1 MIQRVEIDTFALADH
16 LGIDFGPG
24 FTVLSGET
32 GAGKSILIDALD
44 FASGGRADRSMIRSG
59 ADEASVSILFKDET
73 AQDESSSNGELLF
86 VRSFRTNGRG
96 YARLNGRLATIGEL
110 REASSSRLAIHSQS
124 DQQLIFKE
132 NVHLELLDSYG
143 GTSVSEAL
151 DAYMLLYASYSR
163 VEQRLKALHLDP
175 ETRARRRDILLYQQ
189 NEIEQ
194 AGIVEDEEE
203 TLLKRIKTLTAVRDI
218 VAHVSRALY
227 ELESDDDRS
236 ASGHLK
242 RAITELES
250 AGRKS
255 ARLKEL
261 AERAALVQTSLREI
275 IFELDR
281 LQEKLDD
288 RPEALEEANQRLI
301 FLRRLQEKY
310 GQGLD
315 RVLAYAN
322 QTREEIEKID
332 ATELEL
338 RQLTEERQDLS
349 QALVEA
355 DFRLYNARV
364 HAAEHLSRAVNQ
376 ELSDLNMSDAV
387 FEVSVESIDR
397 EDGRFLNKPH
407 RVRFL
412 ICPNPGEPMMPLVSI
427 ISGGEASRVLLA
439 IKTVLAAVDRVSTII
454 FDEIDTG
461 ISGKTTTMI
470 AEKLTSISRHAQVLC
485 VTHSAQIAAVADAHF
500 LVGKEEKEGRTVMTV
515 RQLNH
520 EERVAEVARL
530 LTGRPEDPSSLALAS
545 KMVKGGI
552 PHV

>member
-32 GAGKSILIDALD
+32 GAGKSILIDALE

-59 ADEASVSILFKDET
+59 ADEASVSILFKDEEVSC
-73 AQDESSSNGELLF
+73 ESSTDGEILF

-96 YARLNGRLATIGEL
+96 YARLNGRLATVGEL

-143 GTSVSEAL
+143 GASVAAAL
-151 DAYMLLYASYSR
+151 DAYTALYESYSR

-194 AGIVEDEEE
+194 AGIAKDEEE

-218 VAHVSRALY
+218 VAHVNRALY

-255 ARLKEL
+255 ALLKEL

-288 RPEALEEANQRLI
+288 RPEALEEANQRLV

-315 RVLAYAN
+315 RVLAYAD
-322 QTREEIEKID
+322 QAREEIDKID
-332 ATELEL
+332 ATDLEL
-338 RQLTEERQDLS
+338 RQLTEQRQDLS
-349 QALVEA
+349 QAIIEA
-355 DFRLYNARV
+355 DARLYSARV
-364 HAAEHLSRAVNQ
+364 YAAENLSRAVNR
-376 ELSDLNMSDAV
+376 ELSDLNMNDAV
-387 FEVSVESIDR
+387 FDVSIESISR
-397 EDGRFLNKPH
+397 EGGRFHRKPH
-407 RVRFL
+407 LVRFL
-412 ICPNPGEPMMPLVSI
+412 IRPNPGEPMMPLVSI
-427 ISGGEASRVLLA
+427 VSGGEASRVLLA

-470 AEKLTSISRHAQVLC
+470 ARKLTSISRNAQVLC

-520 EERVAEVARL
+520 KERVAEVARL
-530 LTGRPEDPSSLALAS
+530 LTGRPDDPSSLALAS

-552 PHV
+552 PYV

>member
-32 GAGKSILIDALD
+32 GAGKSILIDALE

-59 ADEASVSILFKDET
+59 ADEASVSILFKDEEVSC
-73 AQDESSSNGELLF
+73 ESSTDGEILF

-96 YARLNGRLATIGEL
+96 YARLNGRLATVGEL

-143 GTSVSEAL
+143 GASVAAAL
-151 DAYMLLYASYSR
+151 DAYTALYESYSR

-194 AGIVEDEEE
+194 AGIAKDEEE

-218 VAHVSRALY
+218 VAHVNRALY

-255 ARLKEL
+255 ALLKEL

-288 RPEALEEANQRLI
+288 RPEALEEANQRLV

-315 RVLAYAN
+315 RVLAYAD
-322 QTREEIEKID
+322 QAREEIDKID
-332 ATELEL
+332 ATDLEL
-338 RQLTEERQDLS
+338 RQLTEQRQDLS
-349 QALVEA
+349 QAIIEA
-355 DFRLYNARV
+355 DARLYSARV
-364 HAAEHLSRAVNQ
+364 YAAENLSRAVNR
-376 ELSDLNMSDAV
+376 ELSDLNMNDAV
-387 FEVSVESIDR
+387 FDVSIESISR
-397 EDGRFLNKPH
+397 EGGRFHRKPH
-407 RVRFL
+407 LVRFL
-412 ICPNPGEPMMPLVSI
+412 IRPNPGEPMMPLVSI
-427 ISGGEASRVLLA
+427 VSGGEASRVLLA

-470 AEKLTSISRHAQVLC
+470 ARKLTSISRHAQVLC

-515 RQLNH
+515 RHLNH
-520 EERVAEVARL
+520 KERVAEVARL
-530 LTGRPEDPSSLALAS
+530 LTGRPDDPSSLALAS

-552 PHV
+552 PYV

>member
-1 MIQRVEIDTFALADH
+1 MIQRVEIDAFALADH

-59 ADEASVSILFKDET
+59 AEEASVSILFKDEK
-73 AQDESSSNGELLF
+73 ASNDTTEDGELLF
-86 VRSFRTNGRG
+86 VRSFRSNGRG
-96 YARLNGRLATIGEL
+96 YARLNGHLATIGEL
-110 REASSSRLAIHSQS
+110 REMSSSRLAIHSQS
-124 DQQLIFKE
+124 DQQMIFKE
-132 NVHLELLDSYG
+132 SVHLDLLDSYG
-143 GTSVSEAL
+143 GSSVEEAL
-151 DAYMLLYASYSR
+151 EAYETLYASYSR

-175 ETRARRRDILLYQQ
+175 ETRARRRDILLYQL
-189 NEIEQ
+189 NEIEE
-194 AGIVEDEEE
+194 AGIVENEEE

-236 ASGHLK
+236 ATGHLK

-250 AGRKS
+250 ASKQS
-255 ARLKEL
+255 VRLQEL
-261 AERAALVQTSLREI
+261 AERAALVQSSLREI

-281 LQEKLDD
+281 IQERLDD
-288 RPEALEEANQRLI
+288 RPDALEEANQRLV

-315 RVLAYAN
+315 RVLAYAD
-322 QTREEIEKID
+322 QARVEIERID

-338 RQLTEERQDLS
+338 SQLTIERLR
-349 QALVEA
+349 LVQTLEDA
-355 DFRLYNARV
+355 GARLYDARV
-364 HAAEHLSRAVNQ
+364 HAAEHLSSEVNR
-376 ELSDLNMSDAV
+376 ELSDLNMSNAV
-387 FEVSVESIDR
+387 FEVRVESAARDK
-397 EDGRFLNKPH
+397 GHFLNKPH
-407 RVRFL
+407 RARFL
-412 ICPNPGEPMMPLVSI
+412 ITPNPGEPMMPLVSI

-439 IKTVLAAVDRVSTII
+439 IKTVLAAVDDVSTII

-470 AEKLTSISRHAQVLC
+470 ANKLKSISRHAQVLC

-515 RQLNH
+515 QRLNH
-520 EERVAEVARL
+520 DERVAEVARL
-530 LTGRPEDPSSLALAS
+530 LTGRPEDPSSLALAT

-552 PHV
+552 PHA

>member
-1 MIQRVEIDTFALADH
+1 MILRVEIDTFALADH
-16 LGIDFGPG
+16 LGIEFGPG

-32 GAGKSILIDALD
+32 GAGKSILIDALE

-59 ADEASVSILFKDET
+59 AEEASVSILFKDDK
-73 AQDESSSNGELLF
+73 ASDDANAAGELLF
-86 VRSFRTNGRG
+86 VRSFRSNGRG
-96 YARLNGRLATIGEL
+96 YSRLNGRLATVGEL
-110 REASSSRLAIHSQS
+110 REASASRLAIHSQS

-132 NVHLELLDSYG
+132 SVHLELLDSYG
-143 GTSVSEAL
+143 GVSVTEAL
-151 DAYMLLYASYSR
+151 DAYKTLYESYIR
-163 VEQRLKALHLDP
+163 IEQRLKVLHLDP
-175 ETRARRRDILLYQQ
+175 ETRARRRDILLYQL

-194 AGIVEDEEE
+194 AGIGEDEEE

-242 RAITELES
+242 RAIAELES
-250 AGRKS
+250 AGRQS
-255 ARLKEL
+255 ARLQEL
-261 AERAALVQTSLREI
+261 ATRAALVQSSLKDI

-288 RPEALEEANQRLI
+288 RPEALEEANQRLV

-315 RVLAYAN
+315 RVLAYAE
-322 QTREEIEKID
+322 QTRVEIEKID
-332 ATELEL
+332 ATDLEL
-338 RQLTEERQDLS
+338 SQLTKERLDLV
-349 QALVEA
+349 QALDKA
-355 DFRLYNARV
+355 DEQLFDARV
-364 HAAEHLSRAVNQ
+364 HAAERLSRAVNH

-387 FEVSVESIDR
+387 FEVCVESAAR
-397 EDGRFLNKPH
+397 EKGRFLNKPH

-412 ICPNPGEPMMPLVSI
+412 ITPNPGEPMMPLVSI

-439 IKTVLAAVDRVSTII
+439 IKTVLAVVDRVSTII

-470 AEKLTSISRHAQVLC
+470 ARKLTSISRYAQVLC

-515 RQLNH
+515 RQLNE

-545 KMVKGGI
+545 KMIKGGI
-552 PHV
+552 SHA